1 MYRNN
6 AATAHSCRPAADSH
20 ESLMCS
26 VNSHV
31 LSGLCQVTCW
41 VGGGQVRHVH
51 GGGQVRHGGG
61 QVRHVH
67 FQLGCQLLSTPH
79 HTTPHHT
86 PEHTLLLGLA

>member
-51 GGGQVRHGGG
+51 
-61 QVRHVH
+61 